1 MLTTCPGLHST
12 AGSAGIR
19 TRDLLIA
26 SPASYRYATE
36 LHITYVQHL
45 ELVTYERSCCRCS
58 CLQEI
63 IIKFARVP
71 EPEFPGHVLLE
82 QYQAQVSCILYAV

>member
-1 MLTTCPGLHST
+1 MAKYCN
-12 AGSAGIR
+12 
-19 TRDLLIA
+19 
-26 SPASYRYATE
+26 YF
-36 LHITYVQHL
+36 
-45 ELVTYERSCCRCS
+45 

-82 QYQAQVSCILYAV
+82 QYQAQV

>member
-1 MLTTCPGLHST
+1 MLGCTKKQLMMDVNIIFMT
-12 AGSAGIR
+12 
-19 TRDLLIA
+19 
-26 SPASYRYATE
+26 
-36 LHITYVQHL
+36 
-45 ELVTYERSCCRCS
+45 LVVCC

-82 QYQAQVSCILYAV
+82 QYQAQV